1 MQCANSKTK
10 KSKFISQF
18 LMMTYDVTFAAREF
32 VFVCLYAKLANL
44 TNRSQIQTVNNN
56 GNYYDRLG
64 GD

>member
-1 MQCANSKTK
+1 
-10 KSKFISQF
+10 
-18 LMMTYDVTFAAREF
+18 MMTYDVTFAAREF